1 MHTHELGRTGLSVG
15 VVSVGADHL
24 MHATMADTQAI
35 VDFAIDRG
43 VNYFDL
49 VGPYPEFRDRFAA
62 ALRGRRGRVLLTCHL
77 NAAVKN
83 GQYWKTTNLDICRAG
98 IEDFLARYHTDYID
112 VLFVHNVNGLKEYQA
127 TLRPGGIMELAHHYR
142 LKGVARCVGLSG
154 HLSEVCVHPVRDGLI
169 DVLMFPVNLSSHAE
183 PGRSALLQACVEHG
197 VGVVAMK
204 SFGGGKL
211 LQTNRTVQ
219 FARYQTG
226 GPTFKKK
233 VPRTMTPVRCLSYVL
248 TQPAVATVV
257 AGVAN
262 CSELEASLAYLDA
275 GDEDKDFSD
284 AIAGFEQ
291 YHTGECVY
299 CNHCLPCPVA
309 IDIGL
314 VSRLVD
320 TLPLAGICV
329 SPALQAR
336 YDALPVK
343 ASACTRCGA
352 CVKRCPFSV
361 DVLAVIDRAVGLYEA
376 RGATHI
382 PKESTV

>member
-1 MHTHELGRTGLSVG
+1 MHTRELGRTGLAVG

-24 MHATMADTQAI
+24 MHRATLAETAGI
-35 VDFAIDRG
+35 VDFAIDHG

-49 VGPYPEFRDRFAA
+49 VGPFAEFRDRFAA
-62 ALRGRRGRVLLTCHL
+62 ALRGRRDQVLLTCHL

-83 GQYWKTTNLDICRAG
+83 GQYWKTTNPDICRANV
-98 IEDFLARYHTDYID
+98 EDFLARYHTDHAD
-112 VLFVHNVNGLKEYQA
+112 VLFVHNVNGLTEYKA
-127 TLRPGGIMELAHHYR
+127 LLRPGGIMELAHHYR
-142 LKGVARCVGLSG
+142 CEGTARCVGLSG
-154 HLSEVCVHPVRDGLI
+154 HLSEVCIHPVRDGLI

-204 SFGGGKL
+204 AFGGGKL
-211 LQTNRTVQ
+211 LQANRTVQ

-226 GPTFKKK
+226 GPSFKKK
-233 VPRTMTPVRCLSYVL
+233 VPRTLTPVRCLSYVL
-248 TQPAVATVV
+248 TQPAVATTV
-257 AGVAN
+257 AGVAD
-262 CSELEASLAYLDA
+262 CTQLEASLAYLDA
-275 GDEDKDFSD
+275 SDGDKDFSD
-284 AIAGFEQ
+284 AITGFEQ

-320 TLPLAGICV
+320 TF

-361 DVLAVIDRAVGLYEA
+361 DVLAIIDRAVSLYEA
-376 RGATHI
+376 RDVLHASKG
-382 PKESTV
+382 

>member
-1 MHTHELGRTGLSVG
+1 MHTRELGKTGLSVG
-15 VVSVGADHL
+15 VVSIGADHL

-35 VDFAIDRG
+35 VDLAIDRG

-49 VGPYPEFRDRFAA
+49 VGPFPEFRDRVAV
-62 ALRGRRGRVLLTCHL
+62 ALRGRRDRVLLTCHL
-77 NAAVKN
+77 NAAIKN
-83 GQYWKTTNLDICRAG
+83 DQYWKTTNPEICRAG
-98 IEDFLARYHTDYID
+98 VDDFLARYHTDYID
-112 VLFVHNVNGLKEYQA
+112 VLFVHNVNGLTEYKA
-127 TLRPGGIMELAHHYR
+127 TLRPGGIMELAHRYR
-142 LKGVARCVGLSG
+142 REGIARCVGLSG
-154 HLSEVCVHPVRDGLI
+154 HLSEVCVNPVRDGLI

-204 SFGGGKL
+204 TFGGGKL
-211 LQTNRTVQ
+211 LQANRTVQ

-226 GPTFKKK
+226 GPSFKKK
-233 VPRTMTPVRCLSYVL
+233 VPRTLTPVRCLSYVL
-248 TQPAVATVV
+248 TQPAVATAV

-262 CSELEASLAYLDA
+262 CAELEASLAYLDA

-299 CNHCLPCPVA
+299 CNHCLPCPA
-309 IDIGL
+309 GIDIGL

-320 TLPLAGICV
+320 TYT
-329 SPALQAR
+329 PALRAT
-336 YDALPVK
+336 YDALPAK

-352 CVKRCPFSV
+352 CVKRCPFAV
-361 DVLAVIDRAVGLYEA
+361 DILAIIDRAVDLYE
-376 RGATHI
+376 
-382 PKESTV
+382 

>member
-1 MHTHELGRTGLSVG
+1 MHTRELGRTGLAVG

-24 MHATMADTQAI
+24 MHRATLAETAAI
-35 VDFAIDRG
+35 VDFAIDHG

-49 VGPYPEFRDRFAA
+49 VGPFAEFRDRFAA
-62 ALRGRRGRVLLTCHL
+62 ALRGRRDQVLLTCHL

-83 GQYWKTTNLDICRAG
+83 GQYWKTTNPDICRANV
-98 IEDFLARYHTDYID
+98 EDFLARCHTDHAD
-112 VLFVHNVNGLKEYQA
+112 VLFVHNVNGLTEYKA
-127 TLRPGGIMELAHHYR
+127 LLRPGGIMELAHHYR
-142 LKGVARCVGLSG
+142 CEGTARCVGLSG
-154 HLSEVCVHPVRDGLI
+154 HLSEVCIHPVRDGLI

-183 PGRSALLQACVEHG
+183 PGRGALLQACVEHG

-204 SFGGGKL
+204 AFGGGKL
-211 LQTNRTVQ
+211 LQANRTVQ

-226 GPTFKKK
+226 GPSFKKK
-233 VPRTMTPVRCLSYVL
+233 VPRTLTPVRCLSYVL
-248 TQPAVATVV
+248 TQPAVATTV
-257 AGVAN
+257 AGVAD
-262 CSELEASLAYLDA
+262 CTQLEASLAYLDA
-275 GDEDKDFSD
+275 SDGDKDFSD
-284 AIAGFEQ
+284 AITGFEQ

-320 TLPLAGICV
+320 TF

-361 DVLAVIDRAVGLYEA
+361 DVLAIIDRAVSLYEA
-376 RGATHI
+376 RDVLHASKG
-382 PKESTV
+382 

>member
-1 MHTHELGRTGLSVG
+1 MQLRELGTTGLSVG
-15 VVSVGADHL
+15 AVSVGADHL
-24 MHATMADTQAI
+24 THASMADTQAL
-35 VDFAIDRG
+35 VDLAIDRG

-49 VGPYPEFRDRFAA
+49 VGPYPEFRDRVAA
-62 ALRGRRGRVLLTCHL
+62 ALRGRRDRVLLTCHL

-83 GQYWKTTNLDICRAG
+83 GQYWKTTNPDISRANV
-98 IEDFLARYHTDYID
+98 EDFLARYRTDHVD
-112 VLFVHNVNGLKEYQA
+112 VLFVHNINGLSDYEA
-127 TLRPGGIMELAHHYR
+127 MLRSGGIMELAHRYR
-142 LKGVARCVGLSG
+142 RDGVARCVGLSG
-154 HLSEVCVHPVRDGLI
+154 HLAEVCIHPVQHGLI

-204 SFGGGKL
+204 PFGGGKL
-211 LQTNRTVQ
+211 FQTNRTVH
-219 FARYQTG
+219 FVRYQTG
-226 GPTFKKK
+226 GPSFKKK
-233 VPRTMTPVRCLSYVL
+233 VPRTLTPVRCLSYVL
-248 TQPAVATVV
+248 TQPAVATAV
-257 AGVAN
+257 AGVAS
-262 CSELEASLAYLDA
+262 CAELEASLAYLDA

-291 YHTGECVY
+291 YRSGECVY

-320 TLPLAGICV
+320 TFT
-329 SPALQAR
+329 SALQAR
-336 YDALPVK
+336 YDAMPVR

-361 DVLAVIDRAVGLYEA
+361 DVLPIIDRAVALYEV

-382 PKESTV
+382 QAEANS

>member
-1 MHTHELGRTGLSVG
+1 MQTRELGKTGLSVG
-15 VVSVGADHL
+15 LVSVGADHL
-24 MHATMADTQAI
+24 THASMADTQAI
-35 VDFAIDRG
+35 VDLAIDRG

-49 VGPYPEFRDRFAA
+49 IGPYPEFRDRVAA
-62 ALRGRRGRVLLTCHL
+62 ALRGRRDRVLLTCHL
-77 NAAVKN
+77 NAATKN
-83 GQYWKTTNLDICRAG
+83 GQYWKTTNPDISRANV
-98 IEDFLARYHTDYID
+98 EDYLARYHTDHID
-112 VLFVHNVNGLKEYQA
+112 VLFVHNINGMSDYEA
-127 TLRPGGIMELAHHYR
+127 MLRPGGIMELAHHFR
-142 LKGVARCVGLSG
+142 RQGIARCVGMSG
-154 HLSEVCVHPVRDGLI
+154 HLSEVCIHPVRDGLI

-204 SFGGGKL
+204 AFGGGKL

-219 FARYQTG
+219 FVRYQTG
-226 GPTFKKK
+226 GPSFKKK
-233 VPRTMTPVRCLSYVL
+233 VPRTLTPVRCLSYVL
-248 TQPAVATVV
+248 TQPAVATTV
-257 AGVAN
+257 AGVAT
-262 CSELEASLAYLDA
+262 CAELEASLAYLDA

-320 TLPLAGICV
+320 TFT
-329 SPALQAR
+329 PALQAR
-336 YDALPVK
+336 YDAMPVK

-361 DVLAVIDRAVGLYEA
+361 DVLPIIDRAVALYESP
-376 RGATHI
+376 GALHTS
-382 PKESTV
+382 KE